1 MKTFKT
7 ETLRKPSPALLL
19 ALLGAIT
26 LAASGC
32 KHAPPP
38 PPPRIQT
45 VRVSVTAA
53 PDVNPDPSGRPSPVV
68 IRIYRLRGA
77 DEFNGAGM
85 DRLYTKDREV
95 LAANLVARDEFPL
108 HPGDSRDTQLDL
120 AADVQGIGVM
130 AEIRDYH
137 SVPWRVYMA
146 VPAPPK
152 KKGPHVLVLNVQ
164 VSRSGVVLADSSGL
178 KDK

>member
-1 MKTFKT
+1 MKTLET
-7 ETLRKPSPALLL
+7 ETLKKLPATVLLTV
-19 ALLGAIT
+19 LGAILT
-26 LAASGC
+26 ASGC

-38 PPPRIQT
+38 PPQRIQT
-45 VRVSVTAA
+45 ARVSVTAA
-53 PDVNPDPSGRPSPVV
+53 ADVNPDPTGRPSPVV
-68 IRIYRLRGA
+68 VRIYRLRGA

-95 LAANLVARDEFPL
+95 LAANLVAKDEFPL

-120 AADVQGIGVM
+120 AADVQVIGVM
-130 AEIRDYH
+130 AEIRDYR

-146 VPAPPK
+146 VPPPPK
-152 KKGPHVLVLNVQ
+152 KKGPRVLVLTVQ